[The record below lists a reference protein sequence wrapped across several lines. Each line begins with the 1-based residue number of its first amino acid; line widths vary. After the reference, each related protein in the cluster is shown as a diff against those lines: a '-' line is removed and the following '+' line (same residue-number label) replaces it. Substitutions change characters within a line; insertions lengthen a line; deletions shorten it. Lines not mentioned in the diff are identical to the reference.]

1 VEGVMVEPTMEF
13 AQLQLGF
20 VDQTQ
25 ERKGYVHVEQS
36 DLIVPGR

>member
-1 VEGVMVEPTMEF
+1 MLISPSTAEPVEGVRVEPTAEF

-25 ERKGYVHVEQS
+25 
-36 DLIVPGR
+36 